1 MIIGHDILEKTCKNM
16 IETILLCLDHATKGT
31 IYRIGPMPDL
41 RSVRVTSGIREHGN
55 GTIHWGLPAVSDY
68 NPPGKTWEQYRD
80 RPGRALEAMA
90 WCVERQKSWTADN
103 PYEDQRSVRKQLSGE
118 PEDWHH
124 MEPVLVK
131 KSDLYGDDLTGLEYP
146 LNWKGSPIWQDTD
159 YVVVAVIKIHFLPHT
174 IQRGDRATKV
184 IKKLSRILGT
194 EMFSLHIRETL
205 NQVQNE
211 MANQRF
217 ASCNALAHELRN
229 TLMKLSFIF
238 SAINAEVGFLREQWE
253 EEIRKHV
260 AGLEDKAFL
269 VRRLNEYIEG
279 RLHTLNG
286 QADLAA
292 LGRHLLAEQREFLV
306 TPLLPEQAVNW
317 ITMKIQPKWERL
329 LSETAVW
336 NDLSREIQGVLER
349 LKSAVWVGTD
359 EALADRLEH
368 LPKEVRTLW
377 PQVAYVEFS
386 AEKLPMLEQVL
397 ELLNHPGMDVPHKK
411 HTQKVLSS
419 LKALAEIIPDMETR
433 TNRILEFMKNGSAK
447 NLPDYWRPL
456 LRSEE
461 MSGPSEE
468 FSPQE
473 P

>member
-1 MIIGHDILEKTCKNM
+1 MIIGHDLLEKTCKNM

-31 IYRIGPMPDL
+31 IYRIGPMPEL
-41 RSVRVTSGIREHGN
+41 RSVRVTSGIREQGN
-55 GTIHWGLPAVSDY
+55 CTIYWGLPAVSDY

-131 KSDLYGDDLTGLEYP
+131 KSDLYGEDLSGLEYP
-146 LNWKGSPIWQDTD
+146 LNWKGTPIWQDTD
-159 YVVVAVIKIHFLPHT
+159 YVVVAVIKIHFLPHS

-205 NQVQNE
+205 SQVQSE
-211 MANQRF
+211 LTQERF

-253 EEIRKHV
+253 EEIRKHT
-260 AGLEDKAFL
+260 GLEDKTTL
-269 VRRLNEYIEG
+269 LGRLNEFIET
-279 RLHTLNG
+279 RLENLNG
-286 QADLAA
+286 HAE
-292 LGRHLLAEQREFLV
+292 LGAVGRNLLAEQKELLV
-306 TPLLPEQAVNW
+306 TPLLPEQAANW
-317 ITMKIQPKWERL
+317 IAMKIQPKWERL
-329 LSETAVW
+329 LEESSAW
-336 NDLSREIQGVLER
+336 NDLRQEIQGILER

-359 EALADRLEH
+359 QEVADRLEH
-368 LPKEVRTLW
+368 LPQEVRTLW
-377 PQVAYVEFS
+377 PQLAYMEFS
-386 AEKLPMLEQVL
+386 AEKLPMLDQVL
-397 ELLNHPGMDVPHKK
+397 ALLNHPGMEVPHKK

-419 LKALAEIIPDMETR
+419 LKALAKIIPDMETR
-433 TNRILEFMKNGSAK
+433 TNRILQFMRNGTEK
-447 NLPDYWRPL
+447 GLPDYWRPL
-456 LRSEE
+456 LRPLETS
-461 MSGPSEE
+461 MSSD
-468 FSPQE
+468 
-473 P
+473 